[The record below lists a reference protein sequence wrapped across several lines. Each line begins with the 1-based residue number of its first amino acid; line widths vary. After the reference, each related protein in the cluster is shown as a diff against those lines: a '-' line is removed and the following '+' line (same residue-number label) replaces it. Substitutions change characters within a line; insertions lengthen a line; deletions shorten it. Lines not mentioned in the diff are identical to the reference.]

1 MAKGINNSIM
11 RGKRGNSVMYK
22 LTNSNNNETQ
32 GERVYVAKVAN
43 PKTVSQAMQRM
54 KMTPAVNFYR
64 AFKTEILDH
73 SYEGVKYGGR
83 SHARFMKLAMSMTS
97 GFPFMEKGDNS
108 LVGGNYVIADG
119 SLPTINFTYNAENHR
134 VVIPKFELGET
145 EVSTIGDFSQALF
158 NNDSTFKNGDQITFV
173 AVLRLDEGLRIPR
186 VARLVLNA
194 SSTEIFDDVMLQ
206 QGIILNTEAGEVSY
220 PDTLTGIRGFG
231 IILSRPVISRSGNSV
246 SWLRSRAVFDATIGD
261 LTPTSP
267 YNTQE
272 GYEAALKSYMTTSK
286 NPISDYYLNHG
297 KLAQG
302 SGDYPDAPI
311 TD

>member
-64 AFKTEILDH
+64 AFKSEILDH

-83 SHARFMKLAMSMTS
+83 SHAKFMKLAMSMAS
-97 GFPFMEKGDNS
+97 GFPFMEKGDNT
-108 LVGGNYVIADG
+108 LVGGNYIIADG
-119 SLPTINFTYNAENHR
+119 SLQTINFSYNTTTEKID
-134 VVIPKFELGET
+134 VTQLGVGT
-145 EVSTIGDFSQALF
+145 IQQPTIGTYSQALIE
-158 NNDSTFKNGDQITFV
+158 SQPIFKNGDQITFV
-173 AVLRLDEGLRIPR
+173 AILKQSNGSRVPN
-186 VARLVLNA
+186 VARLVLDT
-194 SSTEIFDDVMLQ
+194 SSDVNLEGYMLSNEINFDPDGGHLEYPTAIG
-206 QGIILNTEAGEVSY
+206 GIM
-220 PDTLTGIRGFG
+220 GFG

-246 SWLRSRAVFDATIGD
+246 SWLRSRAIFDATIGD
-261 LTPTSP
+261 LTATSK

-272 GYEAALKSYMTTSK
+272 GYDATLQSYMTTTK

-311 TD
+311 TE